1 MGSIFA
7 ATAAVVVSVQTL
19 IFATASPAV
28 AISADLAKK
37 CRELAI
43 KSHPPEPAGTKP
55 YAQAER
61 DFFRNCISKSDD
73 AKDNGPEKGPPTGPP

>member
-7 ATAAVVVSVQTL
+7 AAAAVVVSVQIL
-19 IFATASPAV
+19 VLSMASPAI
-28 AISADLAKK
+28 AISADVAKR
-37 CRELAI
+37 CREMAL

-61 DFFRNCISKSDD
+61 DYFRSSISKSDN
-73 AKDNGPEKGPPTGPP
+73 AKDNGPQKVPPAGPL

>member
-1 MGSIFA
+1 MGNIFV
-7 ATAAVVVSVQTL
+7 ATATVAISVQILTL
-19 IFATASPAV
+19 STASPAI

-37 CRELAI
+37 CREMAV

-55 YAQAER
+55 CAQAER

-73 AKDNGPEKGPPTGPP
+73 AKDNGPQKAPSAGPL

>member
-1 MGSIFA
+1 MGNILA
-7 ATAAVVVSVQTL
+7 AAAAVIISVSVL
-19 IFATASPAV
+19 ILSGASPAI

-37 CRELAI
+37 CREVAI
-43 KSHPPEPAGTKP
+43 KAHPPEPAGTRS

-73 AKDNGPEKGPPTGPP
+73 AKDNGPQKAPPAGPL